1 MTASNPFDD
10 LGPAIER
17 AWQRLNYDE
26 RAFPALAAKALR
38 AARLHERTDH
48 AEVIRWTLSTP
59 ELPQQ
64 DDLEATFGEP
74 PITLYHGRRFFIQ
87 VLLWLDGSTSIHRHA
102 FCGAFAVLAGSSL
115 HSRYAFEVRRRIS
128 SRFLLGDLR
137 LRGAELL
144 ERGDVVEITADLIHG
159 LFHFETPSA
168 TVIVRTYLDDEAAP
182 QYSYRPPCL
191 AIDSFYQEPSM
202 VRRLQALRFARTTGP
217 AAYPALAAGLI
228 ERTDLH
234 TGWLVLNEAVRGPS
248 DPADLDLLMAAAR
261 NRHGAVMESLSEALL
276 EDLRDRKIQR
286 LRDDQT
292 DPELRFFLALLQ
304 NLPQRDAILKLIRRR
319 YPKGDPRKRVI
330 GWVDAL
336 SGVDAIGIDLRDDL
350 TREMFL
356 ALLDGRSQTAL
367 LARLKR
373 RFDAKEVE
381 ARKKDLADHAERI
394 RRSALAPLFRAP
406 RAGLPA
412 RPANR

>member
-1 MTASNPFDD
+1 MNTSNPFDD
-10 LGPAIER
+10 LGPTIEHEWR
-17 AWQRLNYDE
+17 RTNYDE
-26 RAFPALAAKALR
+26 RAFPAIAAGALR
-38 AARLHERTDH
+38 AARLHDRTDQ

-102 FCGAFAVLAGSSL
+102 FCGAFAVLDGSSL
-115 HSRYAFEVRRRIS
+115 HTRYAFDARRRIS
-128 SRFLLGDLR
+128 SRLLLGDLR
-137 LRGAELL
+137 LRGAHLL
-144 ERGDVVEITADLIHG
+144 ERGDVVEITTDLIHG

-202 VRRLQALRFARTTGP
+202 VRRLQALRFARTTDH
-217 AAYPALAAGLI
+217 AAYLALAAGLI

-234 TGWLVLNEAVRGPS
+234 TGWLVLNEAARGQS
-248 DPADLDLLMAAAR
+248 DPMDLDLLTTAAR
-261 NRHGAVMESLSEALL
+261 NRHGAVVESLSEALL

-286 LRDDQT
+286 LRDDQR
-292 DPELRFFLALLQ
+292 DPERRFFLALLQ
-304 NLPQRDAILKLIRRR
+304 SLPQRDVILKLIRRR
-319 YPKGDPRKRVI
+319 YPTGDPRKRVI
-330 GWVDAL
+330 DWVQAL
-336 SGVDAIGIDLRDDL
+336 SGVDAIGIDLADDL

-356 ALLDGRSQTAL
+356 ALLDGCSQRAL
-367 LARLKR
+367 LARLR
-373 RFDAKEVE
+373 RQFDPKDVD
-381 ARKKDLADHAERI
+381 ARKTELADHAERI
-394 RRSALAPLFRAP
+394 RRSALAPLFRAA
-406 RAGLPA
+406 RSGRPA
-412 RPANR
+412 RPASQ